1 MSLNITRIKVD
12 QLVHDHANP
21 RKHDDRNMS
30 AIMESLREHGQV
42 EPLVI
47 QNSTKMVV
55 GGNARLQSMKNLGW
69 DEVDVVMLDISNEE
83 ARKLSISLNRSGEL
97 AGWNEEVLAQHL
109 SDLSAIDDFEPESL
123 GFTDSEMMKLIAE
136 FDTISSEFE
145 DIDAPEKTDEDK
157 MDSSHID
164 DSLVKIPAGLAP
176 EGMKSS
182 HIRMVQLFYNEE
194 TEPTFRL
201 RVKRLAQEFGTDNIS
216 DTVFQAV
223 QQLAKTMGLD
233 E

>member
-1 MSLNITRIKVD
+1 MPLNITRVNVN
-12 QLVHDHANP
+12 QLMHDPANP

-30 AIMESLREHGQV
+30 AIMQSLREHGQV
-42 EPLVI
+42 EPLVV

-69 DEVDVVMLDISNEE
+69 EEVDVVMLDISDEE

-109 SDLSAIDDFEPESL
+109 SELSSIDDFEPESL

-136 FDTISSEFE
+136 FDTISSDFE
-145 DIDAPEKTDEDK
+145 EIDAPEKREQDK

-164 DSLVKIPAGLAP
+164 ESVVKIPAGLAP

-201 RVKRLAQEFGTDNIS
+201 RVKRLAQEFSTDNIS

-223 QQLAKTMGLD
+223 HLLTKRMGLD